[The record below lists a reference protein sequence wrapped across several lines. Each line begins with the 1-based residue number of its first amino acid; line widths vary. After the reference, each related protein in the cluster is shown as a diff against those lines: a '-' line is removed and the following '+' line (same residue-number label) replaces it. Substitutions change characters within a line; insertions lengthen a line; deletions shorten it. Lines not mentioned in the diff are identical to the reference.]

1 MGSAFKKAAPLTGIT
16 FAILYLFGVALQ
28 QKGVPG
34 FGADSAQAQAYF
46 TDHYADVVTGAFLVF
61 VSTPFWF
68 IFNGVLFA
76 AIREKE
82 EGAGRL
88 GVTLAASGASASAIT
103 IAGQGIGAMGAI
115 RAHEGTL
122 SATLAPVY
130 FDVFTG
136 MVYTCTA
143 VVAAAFVFVLAA
155 ASLRYGAVLPKWLGG
170 VALVLAA
177 AFLIPV
183 PAVSWAV
190 VSLGVLIVLYASVAL
205 YRENAGD
212 L

>member
-16 FAILYLFGVALQ
+16 FAMLYLLGVALQ
-28 QKGVPG
+28 QRGVPA
-34 FGADSAQAQAYF
+34 FGAESAEVQTYF

-61 VSTPFWF
+61 ISAPFWF
-68 IFNGVLFA
+68 VFNGVLFA

-82 EGAGRL
+82 AGAGRL
-88 GVTLAASGASASAIT
+88 GVTLAASGAAAAAIT
-103 IAGQGIGAMGAI
+103 VAGQGIGAMAAI

-122 SATLAPVY
+122 TPTLSPVY

-155 ASLRYGAVLPKWLGG
+155 ASLRYAAVLPKWLGA
-170 VALVLAA
+170 VALVVAV

-190 VSLGVLIVLYASVAL
+190 VSIGVLIVIYASIAL
-205 YRENAGD
+205 YRDGAGE

>member
-16 FAILYLFGVALQ
+16 FAILYLLGVVLQ
-28 QKGVPG
+28 QKGVPA
-34 FGADSAQAQAYF
+34 FGAGAAEIQTYF
-46 TDHYADVVTGAFLVF
+46 TDNYANVVTGAFLIF
-61 VSTPFWF
+61 LSTPFWF

-76 AIREKE
+76 AIRERE
-82 EGAGRL
+82 SGAGRL
-88 GVTLAASGASASAIT
+88 GVTLAAAGAAAAAIT
-103 IAGQGIGAMGAI
+103 VAGQGIGAMGAI

-122 SATLAPVY
+122 SDTLAPVY

-143 VVAAAFVFVLAA
+143 VVAAAFLFALAS
-155 ASLRYGAVLPKWLGG
+155 ASLRYGAVLPRWLGG
-170 VALVLAA
+170 VALILAV
-177 AFLIPV
+177 AFLIPI

-190 VSLGVLIVLYASVAL
+190 VSIGVLIVLYASFVL

>member
-16 FAILYLFGVALQ
+16 FAILYLLGVALQ
-28 QKGVPG
+28 QKGAPD
-34 FGADSAQAQAYF
+34 FGAESAEIQVYF
-46 TDHYADVVTGAFLVF
+46 SDNYANVVTGAFLVF
-61 VSTPFWF
+61 ISAPFWF
-68 IFNGVLFA
+68 LFNGVLFA

-82 EGAGRL
+82 SGAGRL
-88 GVTLAASGASASAIT
+88 GVTLAAAGSAAAAIT
-103 IAGQGIGAMGAI
+103 VAGQGIGAMGAI

-122 SATLAPVY
+122 TDAAAPIY

-143 VVAAAFVFVLAA
+143 VVAAAFLFALAS
-155 ASLRYGAVLPKWLGG
+155 ASLRYEAVLPKWLGG

-177 AFLIPV
+177 AFLIPI

-190 VSLGVLIVLYASVAL
+190 VSIGVLIVLYASVKL
-205 YRENAGD
+205 YRENAGE

>member
-1 MGSAFKKAAPLTGIT
+1 MDSAFKKAAPLTGIT
-16 FAILYLFGVALQ
+16 FALLYLFGVALQ
-28 QKGVPG
+28 QRGVPA
-34 FGADSAQAQAYF
+34 FGSDSAAVQTYF
-46 TDHYADVVTGAFLVF
+46 TDHYADIVTGAMLVF
-61 VSTPFWF
+61 ISTPFWF

-76 AIREKE
+76 AIRQRE

-103 IAGQGIGAMGAI
+103 VAGQGIGAMAAI
-115 RAHEGTL
+115 RAHDGTL
-122 SATLAPVY
+122 NPILAPVY

-143 VVAAAFVFVLAA
+143 VVAAAFVFVLAV

-170 VALVLAA
+170 VALLLAI

-190 VSLGVLIVLYASVAL
+190 VSIGVLIVLYASVAL
-205 YRENAGD
+205 YRQNAGD

>member
-16 FAILYLFGVALQ
+16 FAILYLLGVALQ

-34 FGADSAQAQAYF
+34 FGAQSAEIMTYF
-46 TDHYADVVTGAFLVF
+46 DDNYANIVTGTFLVF
-61 VSTPFWF
+61 VSAPFWF

-76 AIREKE
+76 AIRDKE

-88 GVTLAASGASASAIT
+88 GVTLAAAGAAAAAIT
-103 IAGQGIGAMGAI
+103 VAGQGIGAMGAI

-122 SATLAPVY
+122 SPAVAPVY

-143 VVAAAFVFVLAA
+143 VVAAAYLIALAF
-155 ASLRYGAVLPKWLGG
+155 ASLRTGAVLPRWLGG
-170 VALVLAA
+170 VSLVLAA
-177 AFLIPV
+177 AFVIPI

-190 VSLGVLIVLYASVAL
+190 VSIGVLIVLYASVAL
-205 YRENAGD
+205 YRQNAGE

>member
-16 FAILYLFGVALQ
+16 FAILFLLGIALQ
-28 QKGVPG
+28 QKGAPS
-34 FGADSAQAQAYF
+34 FGADSAEIQTYF
-46 TDHYADVVTGAFLVF
+46 ADSYANIVTGAFLVF
-61 VSTPFWF
+61 ISTPFWF

-88 GVTLAASGASASAIT
+88 GVTLAAAGAAASAIT
-103 IAGQGIGAMGAI
+103 VSGQGIGAMGAI
-115 RAHEGTL
+115 RAHDGTL
-122 SATLAPVY
+122 SDVLAPIY

-143 VVAAAFVFVLAA
+143 VVAAAFLFALAS
-155 ASLRYGAVLPKWLGG
+155 ASLRYGAVLPKWLGA
-170 VALVLAA
+170 VSLVLAV

-183 PAVSWAV
+183 PAVSWAA
-190 VSLGVLIVLYASVAL
+190 VSIGVLIVLYASVAL